1 MPKAKTTLTD
11 EQKRLKN
18 IEYCRNYRANKAK
31 KPTVTDPTDKV
42 QLKADVET
50 YLKKLGDVRTQ
61 ITAYAMNDW
70 CREHDYHDKPSCT
83 GKFTLESMVVDEM
96 QEAARLK
103 AKAQAFYD
111 EKIRPH
117 AIEKALQDAIE
128 IGSLRAKTFPK
139 GHDCEYLSEA
149 LTTII
154 DSLPIEENLIEGL
167 KTQCRDAYRHDKSM
181 SYRDHA
187 VPPIPHRKN
196 VRPTIVTPREVDLLN
211 FALVFNE
218 TETLMDE
225 QPQLF
230 PPRPKGLDK
239 TLHRPKT
246 KTAKVLNL
254 FSFKKKVS

>member
-1 MPKAKTTLTD
+1 MARPKKIMTEEERKKYDAEKS
-11 EQKRLKN
+11 R
-18 IEYCRNYRANKAK
+18 RYRAKK
-31 KPTVTDPTDKV
+31 TLKPTVTDPTDKV

-83 GKFTLESMVVDEM
+83 GKFTLDSMVVDEM

-117 AIEKALQDAIE
+117 TIEKALQDAIE

-139 GHDCEYLSEA
+139 GHDAEYLSEA

-211 FALVFNE
+211 FAI
-218 TETLMDE
+218 
-225 QPQLF
+225 LF
-230 PPRPKGLDK
+230 DKVGEEVDRNPHLYGKKPKGFDK
-239 TLHRPKT
+239 PEPK
-246 KTAKVLNL
+246 KASNILN
-254 FSFKKKVS
+254 FFKKPKKKVS